1 MHSTAN
7 PQGLGRDER
16 MTDTGSHR
24 GTTIPGTS
32 IPVIP
37 EDRPKPP
44 ITPKVR
50 DDIRYLGKIL
60 GDVIREQEGEYI
72 FNLVEN
78 ARTTALDLRYGE
90 LSVAELA
97 EQFRELDP
105 ENAIPMIRAFSHFA
119 LLANL
124 SEDLH
129 AERLREYKADEGHPE
144 PPSTLTHTWERF
156 AEADVRA
163 EDVAAVMDRAYVAP
177 VLTAHPT
184 ETRRRTVFDVQKDIA
199 EMMRE
204 RARILNA
211 KKTARTQDKL
221 EAIDQVIRRRIT
233 VLWQTALIRS
243 VRPRIED
250 EIKVGLRYYGISLLE
265 EIPAINR
272 AVAQSLQERYGDDV
286 PATPIIRPGSWIGG
300 DHDGNPYV
308 TGETVGLATGQAAE
322 TIFTHYVD
330 LLHEVESDLSLS
342 LRFTEITAELEQLAD
357 RGHNDVPSRA
367 DEPYRRAIHGM
378 RGRVAATACQALG
391 HPVVAGDIH
400 QKHEPYASPA
410 ELLAD
415 IDTVD
420 QSLRLSLDDL
430 LADHTLSDLKFAVR
444 TFGFHMSGLDLRQNS
459 ESYEDVLTEIF
470 HRAGVAEDYRS
481 LTEEQKL
488 ELLVSE
494 LSSPRPLVDPAATWT
509 EETERELGIYRAA
522 ADAVKRFGREVIPHN
537 IVSMTTSV
545 SDILEPMILLKEVG
559 LFQADKDNPKGSVDV
574 IPLFETIDDLQAGAS
589 IMRELWQ
596 LPFYRNYLQQ
606 LDNQQEIMLG
616 YSDSNKDGGYF
627 AANWALYDAELALVE
642 AAQEA
647 NVSLRLFHG
656 RGGTVGRG
664 GGPSYDAILAQ
675 PAGAV
680 QGSVRITEQGEI
692 ISAKYG
698 DRPNARRNLEA
709 LVSATLEASLLPLD
723 DIENPERAYA
733 AMREISDLSQ
743 RAYAALM
750 HEDPGFIEYFTN
762 STPLAEIGS
771 LNIGSRP
778 SSRKQTEAIS
788 DLRAIPWVLSWSQSR
803 VMLPGWFGVGSA
815 LQQWLA
821 EGEAVAGSQDD
832 RVAYLRELHQR
843 WPFLESVLSNMAQ
856 VMSKVDMGLAEL
868 YSTLVPNQE
877 DAQRIFGIIREEFEL
892 TVEMFRLVTGRESLL
907 ADNPELVSS
916 VRNRF
921 PYLVP
926 LNLAQL
932 ELLRRYRAGDDS
944 HQVRDGIRLTMN
956 GLATA
961 LRNSG

>member
-1 MHSTAN
+1 
-7 PQGLGRDER
+7 
-16 MTDTGSHR
+16 
-24 GTTIPGTS
+24 
-32 IPVIP
+32 
-37 EDRPKPP
+37 
-44 ITPKVR
+44 
-50 DDIRYLGKIL
+50 
-60 GDVIREQEGEYI
+60 
-72 FNLVEN
+72 
-78 ARTTALDLRYGE
+78 
-90 LSVAELA
+90 
-97 EQFRELDP
+97 
-105 ENAIPMIRAFSHFA
+105 
-119 LLANL
+119 
-124 SEDLH
+124 
-129 AERLREYKADEGHPE
+129 
-144 PPSTLTHTWERF
+144 
-156 AEADVRA
+156 
-163 EDVAAVMDRAYVAP
+163 
-177 VLTAHPT
+177 
-184 ETRRRTVFDVQKDIA
+184 
-199 EMMRE
+199 
-204 RARILNA
+204 
-211 KKTARTQDKL
+211 
-221 EAIDQVIRRRIT
+221 
-233 VLWQTALIRS
+233 
-243 VRPRIED
+243 
-250 EIKVGLRYYGISLLE
+250 
-265 EIPAINR
+265 
-272 AVAQSLQERYGDDV
+272 
-286 PATPIIRPGSWIGG
+286 
-300 DHDGNPYV
+300 
-308 TGETVGLATGQAAE
+308 
-322 TIFTHYVD
+322 
-330 LLHEVESDLSLS
+330 
-342 LRFTEITAELEQLAD
+342 
-357 RGHNDVPSRA
+357 
-367 DEPYRRAIHGM
+367 
-378 RGRVAATACQALG
+378 
-391 HPVVAGDIH
+391 
-400 QKHEPYASPA
+400 
-410 ELLAD
+410 
-415 IDTVD
+415 
-420 QSLRLSLDDL
+420 
-430 LADHTLSDLKFAVR
+430 
-444 TFGFHMSGLDLRQNS
+444 
-459 ESYEDVLTEIF
+459 
-470 HRAGVAEDYRS
+470 
-481 LTEEQKL
+481 
-488 ELLVSE
+488 
-494 LSSPRPLVDPAATWT
+494 
-509 EETERELGIYRAA
+509 
-522 ADAVKRFGREVIPHN
+522 
-537 IVSMTTSV
+537 
-545 SDILEPMILLKEVG
+545 
-559 LFQADKDNPKGSVDV
+559 
-574 IPLFETIDDLQAGAS
+574 
-589 IMRELWQ
+589 MRELWQ

-832 RVAYLRELHQR
+832 RVAYLKKLHQR

-944 HQVRDGIRLTMN
+944 HQVRVGIRLTMN

>member
-1 MHSTAN
+1 
-7 PQGLGRDER
+7 
-16 MTDTGSHR
+16 MTDSPQR

-37 EDRPKPP
+37 ENRPKPP

-60 GDVIREQEGEYI
+60 GDVIREQEGERI

-90 LSVAELA
+90 LSVAELS

-124 SEDLH
+124 AEDLH
-129 AERLREYKADEGHPE
+129 TERLREYEADEGAPE
-144 PPSTLTHTWERF
+144 PPSTLEHTWKRF
-156 AEADVRA
+156 AEEDVST
-163 EDVAAVMDRAYVAP
+163 EGVAAVMERAYVAP

-184 ETRRRTVFDVQKDIA
+184 ETRRRTVFDVQTDIA
-199 EMMRE
+199 AMMRE
-204 RARILNA
+204 RAAVLNA
-211 KKTARTQDKL
+211 QETARTEKKL

-233 VLWQTALIRS
+233 LLWQTALIRS

-250 EIKVGLRYYGISLLE
+250 EIKVGLRYYGISLLH

-272 AVAQSLQERYGDDV
+272 TVAQGMQERYGKDV
-286 PATPIIRPGSWIGG
+286 PATPVIRPGSWIGG

-308 TGETVGLATGQAAE
+308 TGETVTLATSSAAE
-322 TIFTHYVD
+322 TVFKHYVD
-330 LLHEVESDLSLS
+330 LLYELENDLSLS
-342 LRFTEITAELEQLAD
+342 IRFSDVTPELEELAD

-378 RGRVAATACQALG
+378 RGRVAATALEALG
-391 HPVVAGDIH
+391 HPVVAGGVH
-400 QKHEPYASPA
+400 HKHEPYASTE

-420 QSLRLSLDDL
+420 TSLRLSMDDL
-430 LADHTLSDLKFAVR
+430 LADHTLSDLKFSVR

-459 ESYEDVLTEIF
+459 ESYENVLTEIF
-470 HRAGVAEDYRS
+470 ARAGVVEDYRS
-481 LTEEQKL
+481 LTEEQKV
-488 ELLVSE
+488 ELLIAE
-494 LSSPRPLVDPAATWT
+494 LSSPRPLVDPAATWS
-509 EETERELGIYRAA
+509 EETERELGIYRASA
-522 ADAVKRFGREVIPHN
+522 EAVKRFGREVVPHN
-537 IVSMTTSV
+537 IVSMSTSV

-559 LFQADKDNPKGSVDV
+559 LFHADKDHPTGSVDV
-574 IPLFETIDDLQAGAS
+574 IPLFETIEDLQAGAG
-589 IMRELWQ
+589 IMRTLWDV
-596 LPFYRNYLQQ
+596 PFYRNYLAQ

-627 AANWALYDAELALVE
+627 AANWALYDAELALVDAARE
-642 AAQEA
+642 AG
-647 NVSLRLFHG
+647 VTLRLFHG

-698 DRPNARRNLEA
+698 DRANAKRNLEA
-709 LVSATLEASLLPLD
+709 LVSATLEASLLPVD
-723 DIENPERAYA
+723 NIEKPERAYA
-733 AMREISDLSQ
+733 AMREISALSQ
-743 RAYAALM
+743 DAYAALM
-750 HEDPGFIEYFTN
+750 HHDPGFIEYFTN

-778 SSRKQTEAIS
+778 SARKQTAAIS

-815 LQQWLA
+815 LKKWLE
-821 EGEAVAGSQDD
+821 EGTAIEGSPED
-832 RVAYLRELHQR
+832 RVAYLKELHQR
-843 WPFLESVLSNMAQ
+843 WPFLDSVLSNMAQ
-856 VMSKVDMGLAEL
+856 VMSKVDMALAEL

-877 DAQRIFGIIREEFEL
+877 DAQRIFTIIREEYEL
-892 TVEMFRLVTGRESLL
+892 TVEMFMLVTGRQSLL

-926 LNLAQL
+926 LNLVQL

-944 HQVRDGIRLTMN
+944 HKVRVGIQLTMN